1 MGNLGSWSYVDGR
14 ERGAKISVV
23 YGDRARRRW
32 SISSVTSWNSEEG
45 TISAI
50 GADNVQNVNR
60 AILTRI
66 QAFRFRHLRGGY
78 VYDKPFSYEESESHL
93 KIRSFI

>member
-14 ERGAKISVV
+14 ERGAKRPVV

-50 GADNVQNVNR
+50 GVDNVQDVNQETAR
-60 AILTRI
+60 FSPRI
-66 QAFRFRHLRGGY
+66 QAFRFRRPRRSY
-78 VYDKPFSYEESESHL
+78 VYDKPLSYEC
-93 KIRSFI
+93 